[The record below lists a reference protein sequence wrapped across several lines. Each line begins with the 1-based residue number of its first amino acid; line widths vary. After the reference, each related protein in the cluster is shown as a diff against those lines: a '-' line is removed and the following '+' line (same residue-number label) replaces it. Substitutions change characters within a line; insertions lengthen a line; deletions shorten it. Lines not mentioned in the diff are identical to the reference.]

1 MQIFRLFVSLALLA
15 ASIFAQAQVAE
26 DRLAFIV
33 GNANYPGKAALVNP
47 VNDANA
53 IAGFLGDQGFQVVQL
68 NNLTTRQ
75 IPELRQQLEKRVG
88 RNTVLFIYY
97 AGHGVQFEGR
107 NYLLPVDTRMDNI
120 EALTEDS
127 VYLGD
132 VLSAIEK
139 KRPKLAV
146 VMLDACRDNPFK
158 DDKAFKLPVGLAR
171 VDPPSST
178 VVFYATRP
186 GGVAAD
192 GADGNG
198 LFTKELLT
206 ASKEIN
212 APIEVVFRRASS
224 AVYKASKGEQEPWV
238 EGVIREEFVMASSQ
252 PRPMLQTDSSDN
264 RPPALPISVEVVAAL
279 EPSTVTA
286 PPLAPITVIAQGQ
299 LISWDVAL
307 RSLKEALKDAS
318 PDTNTRFYCEKDKC
332 SPYKEW
338 TRQLK
343 EQEAINQLKSAFR
356 SVNSNSMFKICEFD
370 LDQKACVGDDVKT
383 TIVPINLINSSFI
396 EGVKLSEVKTTN
408 SGGLAFEGNIVQ
420 GAKFFG
426 MSKKYANC
434 ANQAGKLEF
443 LNDRVE
449 LSLSRSLCLGVI
461 PLPAS
466 SKLDFNVLLVDPS
479 NKQFIVKW
487 SWGMIGTMAVGGGS
501 GIAKVT
507 LQ

>member
-1 MQIFRLFVSLALLA
+1 
-15 ASIFAQAQVAE
+15 
-26 DRLAFIV
+26 
-33 GNANYPGKAALVNP
+33 
-47 VNDANA
+47 
-53 IAGFLGDQGFQVVQL
+53 
-68 NNLTTRQ
+68 
-75 IPELRQQLEKRVG
+75 
-88 RNTVLFIYY
+88 
-97 AGHGVQFEGR
+97 
-107 NYLLPVDTRMDNI
+107 
-120 EALTEDS
+120 
-127 VYLGD
+127 
-132 VLSAIEK
+132 
-139 KRPKLAV
+139 
-146 VMLDACRDNPFK
+146 
-158 DDKAFKLPVGLAR
+158 
-171 VDPPSST
+171 

-192 GADGNG
+192 GTDGNG
-198 LFTKELLT
+198 LFTKELLA
-206 ASKEIN
+206 ASKEN
-212 APIEVVFRRASS
+212 NTPIEVVFRRASS

-252 PRPMLQTDSSDN
+252 PRPTLQTDSTDN
-264 RPPALPISVEVVAAL
+264 RPPVVPSSVEVVAAL

-286 PPLAPITVIAQGQ
+286 SPLAPITVIAQSQ
-299 LISWDVAL
+299 LISLDVAL
-307 RSLKEALKDAS
+307 RSLKEALKDES
-318 PDTNTRFYCEKDKC
+318 PETNTRFYCEKDKC

-356 SVNSNSMFKICEFD
+356 SVKSNSMFKICEFD
-370 LDQKACVGDDVKT
+370 LDQKACSGDDVKT

-396 EGVKLSEVKTTN
+396 EGVKLSEVKATN
-408 SGGLAFEGNIVQ
+408 SGGLSFEGNIVQ

-449 LSLSRSLCLGVI
+449 LSLSRGLCLGVI